1 MNNLFNDQSLEQ
13 IDRYEWVVADLA
25 RGDFGET
32 VKDAGHREWDHL
44 KRFWAGRPLMG
55 RKFLW
60 SESMLKWQKPHDESK
75 GDGRLLGYFTDGQ
88 GRRHLQC

>member
-44 KRFWAGRPLMG
+44 KRFWAGR
-55 RKFLW
+55 
-60 SESMLKWQKPHDESK
+60 H
-75 GDGRLLGYFTDGQ
+75 
-88 GRRHLQC
+88 